1 MNNLYEYSD
10 ILNTPYETF
19 FIDTQKKD
27 FRVRPHFHP
36 YVEMVYMIDGRMLAT
51 SDEEEYTLRAG
62 DMLLFFRDSVHSFTE
77 SSLNGARFTGIKF
90 DSARL
95 TVNTS
100 FTPSIRTMLAAARG
114 QDARTYFRPEESR
127 QQGFEELF
135 FDFVRELENKKLGYD
150 IEVHAGLCILMTKL
164 IRIWQSEGI
173 DFTNVSEYVSREEL
187 SLQNIIEYIDM
198 HIDENPKV
206 EDLAKRCNMSYSH
219 FARCFKEMYGRSCKE
234 HLEMLRIERAEEL
247 LKFTELSLND
257 VSQELG
263 YADQSHFTRAFKKH
277 KGVTPGSIR

>member
-1 MNNLYEYSD
+1 
-10 ILNTPYETF
+10 
-19 FIDTQKKD
+19 
-27 FRVRPHFHP
+27 
-36 YVEMVYMIDGRMLAT
+36 MVYMIDGRMLAT

>member
-36 YVEMVYMIDGRMLAT
+36 YVEMVYMIEGKLLAA
-51 SDEEEYTLRAG
+51 SDEKEYLLSEG
-62 DMLLFFRDSVHSFTE
+62 DMLLLFRDSVHSFEE
-77 SSLNGARFTGIKF
+77 STLEGARFTGIKF

-100 FTPSIRTMLAAARG
+100 FTPRIRTMLAAARG
-114 QDARTYFRPEESR
+114 QDARTYFRSEESR

-135 FDFVRELENKKLGYD
+135 FDFVRELENKELGYD
-150 IEVHAGLCILMTKL
+150 IEVHAKLCILMTRL
-164 IRIWQSEGI
+164 IRIWQAEGI
-173 DFTNVSEYVSREEL
+173 DFTNVSDYISREEL

-206 EDLAKRCNMSYSH
+206 EDLAARCHMSYSH
-219 FARCFKEMYGRSCKE
+219 FARSFKEMYGRSCKE

-247 LKFTELSLND
+247 LKFTELSLNE
-257 VSQELG
+257 VSLELG